1 MSRGCDKPVT
11 AAEIQLA
18 GEIMVRYEHQKPPME
33 TSTGAMHDGSKRL
46 RETEEWDAISYAGS
60 AEEAM
65 DRLVDSSTSGTQD
78 PIVSLPGD

>member
-1 MSRGCDKPVT
+1 
-11 AAEIQLA
+11 
-18 GEIMVRYEHQKPPME
+18 
-33 TSTGAMHDGSKRL
+33 MHDGSKRL